1 MQIFNK
7 KNSKIGKLYQ
17 RIWDLEKERN
27 QQINRMSLIIAELQ
41 IKIENTQKTSVEALE
56 LARKARPL
64 DIEDRLQAIE
74 LWKAKLHAMITETTP
89 RGKEKLNRI
98 GKKFMRG

>member
-1 MQIFNK
+1 MQIFDK

-17 RIWDLEKERN
+17 RIWDLEK
-27 QQINRMSLIIAELQ
+27 QINDQNKIIGELI
-41 IKIENTQKTSVEALE
+41 IKIENNTKWATEVYEF
-56 LARKARPL
+56 ARKARPL
-64 DIEDRLQAIE
+64 DVEDRLQAIE